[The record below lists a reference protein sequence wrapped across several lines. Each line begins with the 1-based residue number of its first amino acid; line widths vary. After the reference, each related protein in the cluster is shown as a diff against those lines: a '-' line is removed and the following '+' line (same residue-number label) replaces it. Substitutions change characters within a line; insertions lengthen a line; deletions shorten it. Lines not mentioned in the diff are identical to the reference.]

1 MIPQI
6 KLEAQLSTDAV
17 PVHAKLSQI
26 VRRHRSGCC
35 GRRGSHGLGPEPQA
49 GLTRS
54 RRGLSD
60 SDSHYYSSLLVTSSF
75 GVAAAAAAATA
86 RFKPANELPRAG
98 VSPGRQ
104 ATGSPAPPGPGLDLN
119 GPVPARTSGFPC
131 NADSWGHSV
140 VCRFHS

>member
-1 MIPQI
+1 
-6 KLEAQLSTDAV
+6 
-17 PVHAKLSQI
+17 VHAKLSQI

-35 GRRGSHGLGPEPQA
+35 GRRGSQGLVPGPEPQA

-54 RRGLSD
+54 RGLSD
-60 SDSHYYSSLLVTSSF
+60 SDGHRDYYSSLLVTSSF
-75 GVAAAAAAATA
+75 GVAAAAAAAAA

-104 ATGSPAPPGPGLDLN
+104 ATGSLAPPGPGLDLN

-131 NADSWGHSV
+131 DADSWGHSV